1 MSYSAKFIVRYRHQS
16 GHWANFDGA
25 KYRIVSSNGK
35 VLHDGLT
42 TNPNG
47 ETIIVQTSK
56 KELIRIELFNLKKN
70 EYELPV
76 DEVRYCSVE
85 TKERMATGVVNV
97 VKGYFQ
103 VKFKAPNGIN
113 LEKNIKYSFEFK
125 PTGHKS
131 VSTSLWGLNNGLTKS
146 YDTDGPSMLEGG
158 YPRLVKNHFKKLF
171 EDTNP
176 LVRIHLTVNKAGD
189 KVATSFSQ
197 RVIPVGSKFEYREI
211 DLGKVFWEDKTQDA
225 SKNSQTIANRLKDYR
240 KVVLNIVKQAGV
252 TYVVERMDKGEII
265 APSLQPQNAITWQ
278 DGREVTIQIPK
289 KFKGVLIIRNLRN
302 KNVIGKIN
310 VGKFGNEN
318 EPIIFGINKFAL
330 PKKSEASGTK
340 KLKEE
345 AKQGADNI
353 GRQKE
358 EFFTYMISTNC
369 KDQTFKNN
377 YDLDDLR
384 TCSDREFSV
393 IVNAIFTN
401 FVWDNGVVPIFASV
415 SSGSKDIA
423 NNVYSQAIRDQYID
437 KYLIP
442 FFRNI
447 GVAAKDILIAIKI
460 RNGSVMIFFLGLAH
474 LRYQMNMNAI
484 RQFNKKI
491 VMNSIPVKEPIT
503 WKSIKAG
510 AIVGVVITST
520 SEIIEYFSTDSMH
533 RDFTNLLATL
543 TGIAIKAIVGTVIT
557 TLLTSAA
564 LAFFVGATAP
574 FLAVVGVGLVI
585 GFVIGFMLDSLDS
598 YYLNMT
604 GTIKDVFNRVQNN
617 ISNCAKFLIEA
628 ISKAS
633 GINYTVPSWIL
644 N

>member
-42 TNPNG
+42 TNSDG
-47 ETIIVQTSK
+47 ETIVVQTSK

-70 EYELPV
+70 EYELPA
-76 DEVRYCSVE
+76 DEVRNCSVE

-103 VKFKAPNGIN
+103 VKFKSPHGIN

-125 PTGHKS
+125 PTGYKS

-146 YDTDGPSMLEGG
+146 YDTDGPGMLEGG
-158 YPRLVKNHFKKLF
+158 YPRLIKSHFKKLF

-197 RVIPVGSKFEYREI
+197 RVIPLGSKFEHREI

-240 KVVLNIVKQAGV
+240 KVVLNIIKQAGV
-252 TYVVERMDKGEII
+252 TYVVERLDKGEII

-289 KFKGVLIIRNLRN
+289 KFKGTLIIRNLKN
-302 KNVIGKIN
+302 KNLIGKIN

-340 KLKEE
+340 KLKED
-345 AKQGADNI
+345 AKQGANDI

-369 KDQTFKNN
+369 KDQVFKNN

-384 TCSDREFSV
+384 KCSDREFSI

-401 FVWDNGVVPIFASV
+401 FVWDNGVVPIFASI

-423 NNVYSQAIRDQYID
+423 NNVYSQAMRDQYID

-474 LRYQMNMNAI
+474 LRYQMNMTAI

>member
-1 MSYSAKFIVRYRHQS
+1 M
-16 GHWANFDGA
+16 
-25 KYRIVSSNGK
+25 
-35 VLHDGLT
+35 
-42 TNPNG
+42 
-47 ETIIVQTSK
+47 
-56 KELIRIELFNLKKN
+56 
-70 EYELPV
+70 
-76 DEVRYCSVE
+76 
-85 TKERMATGVVNV
+85 
-97 VKGYFQ
+97 
-103 VKFKAPNGIN
+103 
-113 LEKNIKYSFEFK
+113 FEF
-125 PTGHKS
+125 
-131 VSTSLWGLNNGLTKS
+131 
-146 YDTDGPSMLEGG
+146 
-158 YPRLVKNHFKKLF
+158 
-171 EDTNP
+171 
-176 LVRIHLTVNKAGD
+176 
-189 KVATSFSQ
+189 
-197 RVIPVGSKFEYREI
+197 
-211 DLGKVFWEDKTQDA
+211 
-225 SKNSQTIANRLKDYR
+225 
-240 KVVLNIVKQAGV
+240 
-252 TYVVERMDKGEII
+252 
-265 APSLQPQNAITWQ
+265 
-278 DGREVTIQIPK
+278 
-289 KFKGVLIIRNLRN
+289 
-302 KNVIGKIN
+302 
-310 VGKFGNEN
+310 
-318 EPIIFGINKFAL
+318 
-330 PKKSEASGTK
+330 
-340 KLKEE
+340 
-345 AKQGADNI
+345 AK
-353 GRQKE
+353 
-358 EFFTYMISTNC
+358 
-369 KDQTFKNN
+369 
-377 YDLDDLR
+377 
-384 TCSDREFSV
+384 CSDREFSI

-401 FVWDNGVVPIFASV
+401 FVWDNGVVPIFASI

-423 NNVYSQAIRDQYID
+423 NNVYSQAMRDQYID

-474 LRYQMNMNAI
+474 LRYQMNMTAI

>member
-42 TNPNG
+42 TNPDG

-85 TKERMATGVVNV
+85 TKERMVTGVVNV

-113 LEKNIKYSFEFK
+113 LEKNIKYFFEFK
-125 PTGHKS
+125 PTGYKS

-146 YDTDGPSMLEGG
+146 YDTDGPGMLEGD

-197 RVIPVGSKFEYREI
+197 RVIPLGSKFEYREI
-211 DLGKVFWEDKTQDA
+211 DLGKVFWEDKTQDV

-289 KFKGVLIIRNLRN
+289 KFKGMLIIRNLRN

-310 VGKFGNEN
+310 IGKFGNEN

-330 PKKSEASGTK
+330 PKKSEASGTE

-423 NNVYSQAIRDQYID
+423 NNVYSQATRDQYID

-474 LRYQMNMNAI
+474 LRYQMNMAAI

-491 VMNSIPVKEPIT
+491 VMNSIPVKEPLT

-543 TGIAIKAIVGTVIT
+543 TGVAIKAIVGTIIT

-604 GTIKDVFNRVQNN
+604 GAIKDVFNRVQNN